1 MYDARNST
9 GGNSNLVFGL
19 VTLAVVGGAF
29 LAVWKGPDLIGGASS
44 ASPAPQVAASIS
56 APDGVSAIAISPEEK
71 RFLAVISRLSPDT
84 YRDLALRLPSVGN
97 DHLERMEVMFVAAYP
112 VLIENADYLGRVSVQ
127 DIDRLTDT
135 TIREL
140 GSFQRS
146 GTKWCKGSFLAQ
158 FEGKSPT
165 QAANMVYKNGLTHDV
180 AAPIALA
187 INSEFYEMIERAKK
201 NPTRHGKVTP
211 SDEQALQAM
220 VMSLMADPSVMK
232 AMMAGGDEKEA
243 LKRLDVCS
251 IGATALKS
259 FRRLPGAT
267 KGRAWAAMFD
277 HPDFKRALRDA
288 ERRLY

>member
-1 MYDARNST
+1 MYDARDSSGN
-9 GGNSNLVFGL
+9 NSNLIFGL
-19 VTLAVVGGAF
+19 VTLLVVGGAF
-29 LAVWKGPDLIGGASS
+29 LAVWKGPDLIGGGGS
-44 ASPAPQVAASIS
+44 ASPAPQVSRAIS
-56 APDGVSAIAISPEEK
+56 APDGIGAVAVSQEEE
-71 RFLAVISRLSPDT
+71 RFLAVISRLSPET
-84 YRDLALRLPSVGN
+84 YRDLALRLPSLG
-97 DHLERMEVMFVAAYP
+97 DDRLERMETMFVAAYP
-112 VLIENADYLGRVSVQ
+112 VLIENADYLSRVSVR

-146 GTKWCKGSFLAQ
+146 GSKWCKGSFLAQ
-158 FEGKSPT
+158 FEGKSTT

-187 INSEFYEMIERAKK
+187 INSEFYEMIERAKT

-211 SDEQALQAM
+211 SDEQALQGM

-243 LKRLDVCS
+243 LKRLNVCS
-251 IGATALKS
+251 IGVTALKS
-259 FRRLPGAT
+259 FRRLPDAT

-277 HPDFKRALRDA
+277 HPNFKRALREA
-288 ERRLY
+288 ERRF